1 MITKQKRRVITM
13 DKFMETLQKM
23 EKMSPDEKKQMLTK
37 AREMCICAGCPSY
50 TTCMKEK
57 DELLFCANG
66 KSMCTVEERGCICPT
81 CPVTSMLG
89 LTHMYYCI
97 KGTEQEQ
104 RGM

>member
-23 EKMSPDEKKQMLTK
+23 ERCPRMRKTDAYEGPGDVYLP
-37 AREMCICAGCPSY
+37 RCPSY

-81 CPVTSMLG
+81 CPETSMLVSPI
-89 LTHMYYCI
+89 CI
-97 KGTEQEQ
+97 TA
-104 RGM
+104 